1 MKGLSLS
8 IIGTCRVAD
17 RVGKVFETG
26 QGRAGKTVVVN
37 AAWEGNEKK
46 GVAVVKIQ
54 ELVFACCFEHAAF
67 VLVYEAAMHAL
78 S

>member
-46 GVAVVKIQ
+46 GVAVVKI
-54 ELVFACCFEHAAF
+54 
-67 VLVYEAAMHAL
+67 
-78 S
+78 